1 MKKSFN
7 FKQHK
12 RFGMAAASVVM
23 VGAMAFGGAVA
34 YLTDN
39 EQTTNTFTVGKVQV
53 DLEEPAYHGN
63 GSAEVTNIV
72 PNQEIDKNPMVENT
86 GKNEAIVYASVS
98 IPVKKLVVA
107 ADDGT
112 RQAEAMTQVFQ
123 TSVGGTDFSD
133 TSVNDKWVLI
143 KTEYKTADGDLVT
156 KKDGSDEIPD
166 SAVEVVR
173 TYGYNTKLG
182 VNETTDSLFDKVK
195 LVNVI
200 EGYVDSTTQ
209 DIEVKTMAIQASNIT
224 GKDTSD
230 LSDAAKLLGIY
241 NVYVAQNK
249 DTASQDA
256 DTNGK
261 RNLHGDN
268 ITYQTRVYTSIDNS
282 VIEVGKT
289 AQMTTTIDTQDAD
302 AAATPTYESENTS
315 VAKVDANGKVTAV
328 AAGSTTIKATYDSV
342 TASVKITV
350 KAAANVQANNN

>member
-53 DLEEPAYHGN
+53 DLEEPKYPGN
-63 GSAEVTNIV
+63 ASPEVTNIV

-112 RQAEAMTQVFQ
+112 RQAETMTQVFQ
-123 TSVGGTDFSD
+123 TSADGTSFSD
-133 TSVNDKWVLI
+133 TSVNNNWVLI

-156 KKDGSDEIPD
+156 KQDDVEAIPE

-182 VNETTDSLFDKVK
+182 VNETTDSIFDKVK

-224 GKDTSD
+224 GKDTENLTATN
-230 LSDAAKLLGIY
+230 LSDIY

-261 RNLHGDN
+261 KNLHGDN

-289 AQMTTTIDTQDAD
+289 AQMTTTIDTQN
-302 AAATPTYESENTS
+302 AAATPTYESGDNTI
-315 VAKVDANGKVTAV
+315 ATVDANGKVTAV

>member
-53 DLEEPAYHGN
+53 DLEEPNYPGN

-72 PNQEIDKNPMVENT
+72 PNQEIDKDPVVVNT

-107 ADDGT
+107 GDDGT
-112 RQAEAMTQVFQ
+112 RRDETMIQVFQ
-123 TSVGGTDFSD
+123 TSADDGTNYSD
-133 TSVNDKWVLI
+133 IDVNEGWVLI
-143 KTEYKTADGDLVT
+143 KTEYKTAAGDLVT
-156 KKDGSDEIPD
+156 KLDDSTEIPD
-166 SAVEVVR
+166 SVAEVVR
-173 TYGYNTKLG
+173 TYGYNAKLG
-182 VNETTDSLFDKVK
+182 VNETTDSIFDKVK

-209 DIEVKTMAIQASNIT
+209 DIEVKAMAIQASNIT

-230 LSDAAKLLGIY
+230 LSDAAALLDIY

-261 RNLHGDN
+261 KNLHDGD
-268 ITYQTRVYTSIDNS
+268 IAYQTRVYTSIDNS

-289 AQMTTTIDTQDAD
+289 AQMTTTIDTQDA
-302 AAATPTYESENTS
+302 AATPTYESADTS
-315 VAKVDANGKVTAV
+315 VATVDASGKVTAV
-328 AAGSTTIKATYDSV
+328 GAGSTTIKATYGGV

-350 KAAANVQANNN
+350 KAAANVQATNN

>member
-53 DLEEPAYHGN
+53 DLEEPKYPGN

-107 ADDGT
+107 NDDGT

-123 TSVGGTDFSD
+123 TSADGTDFDD

-143 KTEYKTADGDLVT
+143 KTEYKTAGGDLVT
-156 KKDGSDEIPD
+156 KQDGTEEIPD

-182 VNETTDSLFDKVK
+182 VGETTDSLFDKVK

-230 LSDAAKLLGIY
+230 LTDAAKLLGIY

-261 RNLHGDN
+261 KNLHGDE
-268 ITYQTRVYTSIDNS
+268 IKTYQTRVYTSIDNS
-282 VIEVGKT
+282 VIEIGKT
-289 AQMTTTIDTQDAD
+289 AQMTTTIDTQDAV
-302 AAATPTYESENTS
+302 ATPTYESENTS
-315 VAKVDANGKVTAV
+315 VATVDADGKVTAV
-328 AAGSTTIKATYDSV
+328 AAGSTTIRATYGGV

-350 KAAANVQANNN
+350 KAAANVQATNN

>member
-53 DLEEPAYHGN
+53 DLEEPSYPGN
-63 GSAEVTNIV
+63 GSDKVKNIV

-107 ADDGT
+107 ANDGT

-123 TSVGGTDFSD
+123 TSTNGTDFDD

-143 KTEYKTADGDLVT
+143 KTEYKTAGGDLVT
-156 KKDGSDEIPD
+156 KEDGSDEIPD

-182 VNETTDSLFDKVK
+182 VGETTDSLFDKVK

-224 GKDTSD
+224 GKDTD
-230 LSDAAKLLGIY
+230 DLTATNLSDIY

-249 DTASQDA
+249 DAASQDA

-261 RNLHGDN
+261 KNLHGGK
-268 ITYQTRVYTSIDNS
+268 IAYQTRVYTSIDNS
-282 VIEVGKT
+282 VIEIGKT
-289 AQMTTTIDTQDAD
+289 AKMTTTIDTQDDAD
-302 AAATPTYESENTS
+302 AAATPTYESGDNTI
-315 VAKVDANGKVTAV
+315 ATVDANGKVTAV

>member
-53 DLEEPAYHGN
+53 DLEEPSYPGN
-63 GSAEVTNIV
+63 GSDKVKNIV
-72 PNQEIDKNPMVENT
+72 PNQEIDKDPVVENT

-107 ADDGT
+107 ANDGT

-123 TSVGGTDFSD
+123 TSANGTDFSD

-143 KTEYKTADGDLVT
+143 KTEYKTAGGDLVT
-156 KKDGSDEIPD
+156 KQDGSDEIPD

-182 VNETTDSLFDKVK
+182 VNKTTESLFDKVK

-224 GKDTSD
+224 GENTDDLTATS
-230 LSDAAKLLGIY
+230 LSDIY
-241 NVYVAQNK
+241 DVYVAQNK
-249 DTASQDA
+249 DAASQDA

-261 RNLHGDN
+261 KNLHGDD
-268 ITYQTRVYTSIDNS
+268 IETYQTRVYTSIDNS

-289 AQMTTTIDTQDAD
+289 AQMTTTIDAQDD
-302 AAATPTYESENTS
+302 SATPTYESEDTS
-315 VAKVDANGKVTAV
+315 VATVDADGKVTAA
-328 AAGSTTIKATYDSV
+328 AAGSTTIKATYGGV

-350 KAAANVQANNN
+350 KAAANVQATNN

>member
-53 DLEEPAYHGN
+53 DLEEPKYPGN
-63 GSAEVTNIV
+63 ASAEVTNIV

-107 ADDGT
+107 GDDGT
-112 RQAEAMTQVFQ
+112 RRAETMTQVFQ
-123 TSVGGTDFSD
+123 TSADGTSFSD
-133 TSVNDKWVLI
+133 TSVNNNWVLI

-156 KKDGSDEIPD
+156 KQDDVEAIPE

-182 VNETTDSLFDKVK
+182 VNETTDSIFDKVK

-224 GKDTSD
+224 GKDTD
-230 LSDAAKLLGIY
+230 DLTAANLSDIY
-241 NVYVAQNK
+241 GVYVAQNK
-249 DTASQDA
+249 DAASQDA

-261 RNLHGDN
+261 KNLHDEE
-268 ITYQTRVYTSIDNS
+268 IAYQTRVYTSIDNS
-282 VIEVGKT
+282 VIEIGKT
-289 AQMTTTIDTQDAD
+289 AKMTTTIDAQNDT
-302 AAATPTYESENTS
+302 ATPTYESEDDS
-315 VAKVDANGKVTAV
+315 VATVDADGKVTAV
-328 AAGSTTIKATYDSV
+328 GAGNTTIKATYDGV

>member
-53 DLEEPAYHGN
+53 DLEEPKYPGN
-63 GSAEVTNIV
+63 ASDEVKNIV
-72 PNQEIDKNPMVENT
+72 PNQEIDKNPVVENT

-107 ADDGT
+107 NDDGT
-112 RQAEAMTQVFQ
+112 RRAEAMTQVFQ
-123 TSVGGTDFSD
+123 TSADGADFDD
-133 TSVNDKWVLI
+133 TSVNNKWVLI
-143 KTEYKTADGDLVT
+143 KTEYKNSSGDLVT
-156 KKDGSDEIPD
+156 KKDDSTAIPD

-182 VNETTDSLFDKVK
+182 VGETTDSIFDKVK

-230 LSDAAKLLGIY
+230 LSDAAALLDIY

-249 DTASQDA
+249 GTASQDA

-261 RNLHGDN
+261 RDLGGNN
-268 ITYQTRVYTSIDNS
+268 IEAYQTRVYTSIDNS

-289 AQMTTTIDTQDAD
+289 AKMTTTIDTQD

-315 VAKVDANGKVTAV
+315 VATVDADGKVTAV
-328 AAGSTTIKATYDSV
+328 AAGSTTIKATYGGV

-350 KAAANVQANNN
+350 KAAANVQATNN